1 MAWTSFTAGLFT
13 AGQILTA
20 AQMNTFVRDNL
31 MAGGPI
37 YATTVARDAA
47 ITAPFAG
54 QRAFISGTNV
64 NTQYNGTAWVE
75 VAPIGTWTTFVP
87 QLRTGTTNVA
97 STNNYGRYIV
107 QGKTV
112 TAQAKVTATALGT
125 ASGAAKLSIPTGVAV
140 NTGDAAIGAYL
151 IKDTGTAFYTGTAV
165 IVEAGYVSGQ
175 AYGSADNMGANTPAM
190 TIAVGDVVS
199 YAVVY
204 EIA

>member
-1 MAWTSFTAGLFT
+1 MAFSPFTAGLFT

-20 AQMNTFVRDNL
+20 AQMNTYIRDNI

-37 YATTVARDAA
+37 YATTAARNTD
-47 ITAPFAG
+47 IPSPFVG
-54 QRAFISGTNV
+54 QRAFITATNV

-75 VAPIGTWTTFVP
+75 VAPIGTWTTFTP

-97 STNNYGRYIV
+97 STNNYGRYV
-107 QGKTV
+107 QQGKMI
-112 TAQAKVTATALGT
+112 TAQAKVTATAVGT
-125 ASGAAKLSIPTGVAV
+125 ASGAIKLSIPTGTAV
-140 NTGDAAIGAYL
+140 NVVDATIGAYL
-151 IKDTGTAFYTGTAV
+151 IKDTGTAYYTGVAG
-165 IVEAGYVSGQ
+165 IIEAGYVSGQ
-175 AYGSADNMGANTPAM
+175 AYNSADNMGANTPAM

>member
-1 MAWTSFTAGLFT
+1 MAWTAPSTFVAG
-13 AGQILTA
+13 AILTA
-20 AQMNTFVRDNL
+20 AQLNTNVRDNTL
-31 MAGGPI
+31 AGGPI

-47 ITAPFAG
+47 ITAPFVG
-54 QRAFISGTNV
+54 QRAFISGTLI

-75 VAPIGTWTTFVP
+75 VAPIGTWTTFTP
-87 QLRTGTTNVA
+87 QLRTGATNVA

-107 QGKTV
+107 QGKMI
-112 TAQAKVTATALGT
+112 TAQAKVTATAVGT
-125 ASGAAKLSIPTGVAV
+125 ASGAIKLSIPTGTAV
-140 NTGDAAIGAYL
+140 NVVDSTIGSYL
-151 IKDTGTAFYTGTAV
+151 IKDTGTAYYTGAAG

-175 AYGSADNMGANTPAM
+175 AYNSADNMGANTPAM

>member
-1 MAWTSFTAGLFT
+1 MAWTAPSTFVAG
-13 AGQILTA
+13 AILTA
-20 AQMNTFVRDNL
+20 AQLNTNVRDNTL
-31 MAGGPI
+31 AGGPI

-47 ITAPFAG
+47 ITAPFVG
-54 QRAFISGTNV
+54 QRAFITGTLI

-75 VAPIGTWTTFVP
+75 VAPIGTWTTFTP
-87 QLRTGTTNVA
+87 QLRTGATNVA

-107 QGKTV
+107 QGKMI
-112 TAQAKVTATALGT
+112 TAQAKVTATAVGT
-125 ASGAAKLSIPTGVAV
+125 ASGAIKLSIPTGTAV
-140 NTGDAAIGAYL
+140 NVVDSTIGSYL
-151 IKDTGTAFYTGTAV
+151 IKDTGTAYYTGAAG

-175 AYGSADNMGANTPAM
+175 AYNSADNMGANTPAM

>member
-1 MAWTSFTAGLFT
+1 MAWTAPSTFVAG
-13 AGQILTA
+13 AILTA
-20 AQMNTFVRDNL
+20 AQLNTNVRDNTL
-31 MAGGPI
+31 AGGPI
-37 YATTVARDAA
+37 YATTAARDAA
-47 ITAPFAG
+47 ITSPFVG
-54 QRAFISGTNV
+54 QRAFISGTLI

-75 VAPIGTWTTFVP
+75 VAPIGTWTTFTP

-112 TAQAKVTATALGT
+112 TAQAKVTATAIGT
-125 ASGAAKLSIPTGVAV
+125 ASGVLKISIPTGVATQGV
-140 NTGDAAIGAYL
+140 EAAIGTYL
-151 IKDTGTAFYTGTAV
+151 VKDTGTAYYTGAAV
-165 IVEAGYVSGQ
+165 FEEVGYVSGQ
-175 AYGSADNMGANTPAM
+175 AYGGGGTMGANTPAM